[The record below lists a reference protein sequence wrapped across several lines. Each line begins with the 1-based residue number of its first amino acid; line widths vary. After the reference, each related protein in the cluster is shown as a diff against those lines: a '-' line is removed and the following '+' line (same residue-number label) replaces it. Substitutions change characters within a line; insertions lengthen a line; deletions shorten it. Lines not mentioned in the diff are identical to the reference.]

1 MVPKIKS
8 VEYVIIFVIFL
19 SKEFHQTSPQNETES
34 KSVSSSKSNQE
45 PMLQVN
51 STQMPT
57 LDPQS
62 NSFVQPTTLRLQH
75 NLTVQPTASTEV
87 VQSPSEEQTKLTAS
101 ATPQVTSSSIPTLDP
116 LANSFVQPT
125 TLRLQHNLTVE
136 PTATTQ
142 VVQKP
147 SEEQTKLTASATPQV
162 TSSPIP
168 TLDPQANSS
177 EQVTTQRLQHNVTVQ
192 PTATSEVVQ
201 KPSEEQTKLTA
212 NTTTQ
217 VTSWPIPTLD
227 PQANLSVQPTTLR
240 LEHYLTVEPTATSE
254 VVQEPSEEQTKLTA
268 SATPQVTSSPIP
280 SLDPQANSSVQVIT
294 QRLQHNVTFIPTAT
308 TQVIQ
313 KPSEEQT
320 KLTARATTRVNLSPV
335 PSLNPQANSSVQPM
349 TLRLEHNLTVEPTAT
364 TQVVQNLLEEQTKL
378 SANTTTQVT
387 SWPIPSLD
395 PEANLSVQPTTLRLQ
410 HNLSVEPTAT
420 TQLVQSPSEEQTK
433 LTASATPQVTSS
445 PIPTLDPQA
454 NSSEQVTTQ
463 RLQHNVTVQPTAT
476 SEVVQKP
483 SEEQTKLSANTT
495 TQVTSSPIP
504 PLDPQANLSVQP
516 TTLRLQHNLTV
527 EPTATSEVV
536 QKPSK
541 EQTKL
546 TANAT
551 TQVTSSPIPSLD
563 PQANSS
569 VQVITQ
575 RLQHNVTFIPT
586 ATPQVIQKPSEEQTK
601 LTARA
606 TTRVNLSPVPSLN
619 PQANSSVQPM
629 TLRLEHNLTVEP
641 TATTQVVQNLLEEQT
656 KLSENTT
663 TQVTSWPIPSL
674 DPQANLSVQP
684 TTLRLQHNLTVEP
697 TATTQ
702 VVQKPS
708 EEQTKLTASATPQVT
723 SSPIPTLDPQA
734 NSSEQVTTQRLQ
746 HNVTVQPTATSEVV
760 QKPSEEQT
768 KLSANTTTQ
777 VTSWPIPTL
786 DPQANLSVQPTTLR
800 LQHNLTVEPTATT
813 QVVQSPSEEQTKLTA
828 SATPQ
833 VTSSPIPTLDPQANS
848 SEQVTTQRLQHNVTV
863 QPTATSEVVQKPSEE
878 QTKLTANTTTQVT
891 SSPIPPLDPQA
902 NLSVQPTT
910 LRLEHYLTVEPT
922 ATSEVVQE
930 PSKEQTKL
938 TANATPQ
945 VTSSPIPSLD
955 PQANSSVQVITQR
968 LQHNVTF
975 IPTATTQVIQ
985 KPSEEQTKLTARA
998 TTRVNL
1004 SPVPSLNPQANSSVQ
1019 PMTLRLEHNLTVEPT
1034 ATTQVVQNLLEEQ
1047 TKLSE
1052 NTTTQVTS
1060 WPIPSLDPQANLSVQ
1075 PTTLR
1080 LQHNLTVEPTATTQG
1095 VQKPSEEQTK
1105 LTASATPQVT
1115 SSPIPTLD
1123 PQANSSEQVTTQRL
1137 QHNVTVQPTAT
1148 SEVVQKPSEEQTKL
1162 SANTTTQ
1169 VTSWPIPTL
1178 DPQAN
1183 LSVQPTTLRLQHNLT
1198 VEPTATTQVV
1208 QSPSE
1213 EQTKLTASAT
1223 PQVTSSPIPTL
1234 DPQANS
1240 SEQVTTQRLQHNVTV
1255 QPTATSE
1262 VVQKPSEE
1270 QTKLTTNATTQ
1281 VTSSPIPT
1289 LNPQGNSSVQ
1299 PTTLRL
1305 QQNLTVQPTAIT
1317 QVVQKPSEE
1326 QTKLIASATP
1336 QVTSTPIPTL
1346 APQPMTNSSP
1356 SDTGIDL

>member
-8 VEYVIIFVIFL
+8 VQYVIIFVIFL

-87 VQSPSEEQTKLTAS
+87 IQSPSEEQTKLTAS
-101 ATPQVTSSSIPTLDP
+101 ATPQVTSSSIPTLNP
-116 LANSFVQPT
+116 QANSFVQPT

-136 PTATTQ
+136 PTAPTE
-142 VVQKP
+142 VVQSP
-147 SEEQTKLTASATPQV
+147 SEEQSKLTASATSQV

-177 EQVTTQRLQHNVTVQ
+177 VQPTTLRLQHNQNVQPTATTQVVQSPSEEQTKLTARATPQLTSSPIPSLDPQANSSLQVITQRLQHNVTVLPTATTQ
-192 PTATSEVVQ
+192 VVQNLLEEQTKLSANTTTQVTSSPIPSLDPQANLSVQPTTLHLEHNLTVEPTATSEVVQ

-212 NTTTQ
+212 SATTQ
-217 VTSWPIPTLD
+217 L
-227 PQANLSVQPTTLR
+227 
-240 LEHYLTVEPTATSE
+240 
-254 VVQEPSEEQTKLTA
+254 
-268 SATPQVTSSPIP
+268 TSSLIP

-308 TQVIQ
+308 TQVVQ

-320 KLTARATTRVNLSPV
+320 KLTANATTRVNLSPV
-335 PSLNPQANSSVQPM
+335 PSLNPKPNSPVQPM

-378 SANTTTQVT
+378 SENTTTQVT

-395 PEANLSVQPTTLRLQ
+395 PQANLSVQPTTLRLE
-410 HNLSVEPTAT
+410 HNLTVEPTAT
-420 TQLVQSPSEEQTK
+420 TQVVQKPLEEQTK

-504 PLDPQANLSVQP
+504 SLDPQANLSVQP
-516 TTLRLQHNLTV
+516 TTLRLEHNLTV

-536 QKPSK
+536 QKPSE
-541 EQTKL
+541 EQIKL

-551 TQVTSSPIPSLD
+551 TQVTSSPIPTLN
-563 PQANSS
+563 PQGNSS
-569 VQVITQ
+569 VQPTTLL
-575 RLQHNVTFIPT
+575 LQQNLTVQPT
-586 ATPQVIQKPSEEQTK
+586 ATTQGVQKPSEEQTK
-601 LTARA
+601 LTANA

-619 PQANSSVQPM
+619 PQPNSPVQPM
-629 TLRLEHNLTVEP
+629 TLRLGHNLTVEP

-684 TTLRLQHNLTVEP
+684 TTLRLEHNLTVEP

-777 VTSWPIPTL
+777 VTSSPIPSL

-800 LQHNLTVEPTATT
+800 LEHNLTVEPTATT

-878 QTKLTANTTTQVT
+878 QTKLSANTTTQVT
-891 SSPIPPLDPQA
+891 SS
-902 NLSVQPTT
+902 
-910 LRLEHYLTVEPT
+910 
-922 ATSEVVQE
+922 
-930 PSKEQTKL
+930 
-938 TANATPQ
+938 
-945 VTSSPIPSLD
+945 
-955 PQANSSVQVITQR
+955 
-968 LQHNVTF
+968 
-975 IPTATTQVIQ
+975 
-985 KPSEEQTKLTARA
+985 
-998 TTRVNL
+998 
-1004 SPVPSLNPQANSSVQ
+1004 
-1019 PMTLRLEHNLTVEPT
+1019 
-1034 ATTQVVQNLLEEQ
+1034 
-1047 TKLSE
+1047 
-1052 NTTTQVTS
+1052 
-1060 WPIPSLDPQANLSVQ
+1060 PIPSLDPQANLSVQ
-1075 PTTLR
+1075 PTTLH
-1080 LQHNLTVEPTATTQG
+1080 LEHNLTVE
-1095 VQKPSEEQTK
+1095 
-1105 LTASATPQVT
+1105 
-1115 SSPIPTLD
+1115 
-1123 PQANSSEQVTTQRL
+1123 
-1137 QHNVTVQPTAT
+1137 
-1148 SEVVQKPSEEQTKL
+1148 
-1162 SANTTTQ
+1162 
-1169 VTSWPIPTL
+1169 
-1178 DPQAN
+1178 
-1183 LSVQPTTLRLQHNLT
+1183 
-1198 VEPTATTQVV
+1198 
-1208 QSPSE
+1208 
-1213 EQTKLTASAT
+1213 
-1223 PQVTSSPIPTL
+1223 
-1234 DPQANS
+1234 
-1240 SEQVTTQRLQHNVTV
+1240 
-1255 QPTATSE
+1255 PTATSE

-1270 QTKLTTNATTQ
+1270 QTKLTANVTTQ

-1299 PTTLRL
+1299 LTTLLL
-1305 QQNLTVQPTAIT
+1305 QQNLTVQPIATT
-1317 QVVQKPSEE
+1317 QGVQKPSEE

>member
-1 MVPKIKS
+1 M
-8 VEYVIIFVIFL
+8 
-19 SKEFHQTSPQNETES
+19 
-34 KSVSSSKSNQE
+34 
-45 PMLQVN
+45 
-51 STQMPT
+51 
-57 LDPQS
+57 
-62 NSFVQPTTLRLQH
+62 
-75 NLTVQPTASTEV
+75 
-87 VQSPSEEQTKLTAS
+87 
-101 ATPQVTSSSIPTLDP
+101 
-116 LANSFVQPT
+116 
-125 TLRLQHNLTVE
+125 
-136 PTATTQ
+136 
-142 VVQKP
+142 
-147 SEEQTKLTASATPQV
+147 
-162 TSSPIP
+162 
-168 TLDPQANSS
+168 
-177 EQVTTQRLQHNVTVQ
+177 
-192 PTATSEVVQ
+192 
-201 KPSEEQTKLTA
+201 
-212 NTTTQ
+212 
-217 VTSWPIPTLD
+217 D

-254 VVQEPSEEQTKLTA
+254 VVQKPSKEQTKLTA
-268 SATPQVTSSPIP
+268 NATPQVTSSPIS

-387 SWPIPSLD
+387 SWPIP
-395 PEANLSVQPTTLRLQ
+395 T
-410 HNLSVEPTAT
+410 
-420 TQLVQSPSEEQTK
+420 
-433 LTASATPQVTSS
+433 
-445 PIPTLDPQA
+445 
-454 NSSEQVTTQ
+454 
-463 RLQHNVTVQPTAT
+463 
-476 SEVVQKP
+476 
-483 SEEQTKLSANTT
+483 
-495 TQVTSSPIP
+495 
-504 PLDPQANLSVQP
+504 
-516 TTLRLQHNLTV
+516 
-527 EPTATSEVV
+527 
-536 QKPSK
+536 
-541 EQTKL
+541 
-546 TANAT
+546 
-551 TQVTSSPIPSLD
+551 
-563 PQANSS
+563 
-569 VQVITQ
+569 
-575 RLQHNVTFIPT
+575 
-586 ATPQVIQKPSEEQTK
+586 
-601 LTARA
+601 
-606 TTRVNLSPVPSLN
+606 
-619 PQANSSVQPM
+619 
-629 TLRLEHNLTVEP
+629 
-641 TATTQVVQNLLEEQT
+641 
-656 KLSENTT
+656 
-663 TQVTSWPIPSL
+663 L

-813 QVVQSPSEEQTKLTA
+813 QVVQ
-828 SATPQ
+828 
-833 VTSSPIPTLDPQANS
+833 
-848 SEQVTTQRLQHNVTV
+848 
-863 QPTATSEVVQKPSEE
+863 
-878 QTKLTANTTTQVT
+878 
-891 SSPIPPLDPQA
+891 
-902 NLSVQPTT
+902 
-910 LRLEHYLTVEPT
+910 
-922 ATSEVVQE
+922 
-930 PSKEQTKL
+930 
-938 TANATPQ
+938 
-945 VTSSPIPSLD
+945 
-955 PQANSSVQVITQR
+955 
-968 LQHNVTF
+968 
-975 IPTATTQVIQ
+975 
-985 KPSEEQTKLTARA
+985 
-998 TTRVNL
+998 
-1004 SPVPSLNPQANSSVQ
+1004 
-1019 PMTLRLEHNLTVEPT
+1019 
-1034 ATTQVVQNLLEEQ
+1034 
-1047 TKLSE
+1047 
-1052 NTTTQVTS
+1052 
-1060 WPIPSLDPQANLSVQ
+1060 
-1075 PTTLR
+1075 
-1080 LQHNLTVEPTATTQG
+1080 
-1095 VQKPSEEQTK
+1095 KPSEEQTK

-1183 LSVQPTTLRLQHNLT
+1183 LSVQPTTLRLEHYLT
-1198 VEPTATTQVV
+1198 VE
-1208 QSPSE
+1208 
-1213 EQTKLTASAT
+1213 
-1223 PQVTSSPIPTL
+1223 
-1234 DPQANS
+1234 
-1240 SEQVTTQRLQHNVTV
+1240 
-1255 QPTATSE
+1255 PTATSE
-1262 VVQKPSEE
+1262 VVQKPSKE
-1270 QTKLTTNATTQ
+1270 QTKLTANATTQ